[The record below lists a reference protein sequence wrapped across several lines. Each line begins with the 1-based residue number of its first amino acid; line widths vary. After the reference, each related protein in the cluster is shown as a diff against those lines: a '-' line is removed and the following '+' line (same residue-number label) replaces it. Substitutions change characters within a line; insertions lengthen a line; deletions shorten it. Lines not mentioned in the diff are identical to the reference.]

1 MRRGKGIYRPRNRAH
16 FALSLLVVLGIAAF
30 SLLPL
35 YWILVTSL
43 KVPGKELALPVQY
56 WPRELSIE
64 SYRTVVGPE
73 FRVQRAILNSLIVS
87 GTAMLGTLF
96 LGGLSAYAIAR
107 FRFRS
112 RFRSLLLIQAAGM
125 VPPIIVIAPT
135 FILIRAV
142 GLLGTLWA
150 MILPN
155 MAYGIPLASLLLTA
169 YFTSIP
175 NSLEDAA
182 RIDGASSVRIFW
194 QIMIPVA
201 APGLFS
207 AGLITFLAS
216 WGEFMHALTVSL
228 GLPEVQTVPVAILS
242 YSQAFNLQWT
252 WISAASVVSIVPVV
266 LLVLLF
272 QRSVVRGLTAGS
284 IQG

>member
-1 MRRGKGIYRPRNRAH
+1 
-16 FALSLLVVLGIAAF
+16 LVVLGIAAF